1 MGTHE
6 VNASNVSAGKP
17 KITGAISVAP
27 VGTTLPTSPTEELD
41 AAFEG
46 LGYCSDAGLTN
57 GTNLETNNI
66 KAWGGDTVLVI
77 QSSKEDTYNFVL
89 IEIKNVNVL
98 KFVYGSANVSGDLE
112 NGITIIA
119 NNKDVDQVSI
129 VIDMILSGNT
139 LKRIVIPTASVSE
152 IGDLTYSDEDAV
164 GYDTTVNCIPD
175 TNGNTHYEYMIQPST
190 PSA

>member
-1 MGTHE
+1 M
-6 VNASNVSAGKP
+6 NDARNVSAGKP
-17 KITGAISVAP
+17 KITGAINVAP
-27 VGTTLPTSPTEELD
+27 VGTPLPTTPTEELD
-41 AAFEG
+41 AAFRG

-57 GTNLETNNI
+57 STNLETTNI
-66 KAWGGDTVLVI
+66 KAWGGDTVLII
-77 QSSKEDTYNFVL
+77 QSSKEDTFQFVL

-98 KFVYGSANVSGDLE
+98 KFVYGMSNVSGDLE
-112 NGITIIA
+112 SGIVVTA

-139 LKRIVIPTASVSE
+139 LKRIVIPTASVSD
-152 IGDLTYSDEDAV
+152 IGDLVYSDEDAV

-175 TNGNTHYEYMIQPST
+175 SAGNTHYEYMIAAGT